1 MGPRGPE
8 LELVERL
15 DKCRDRDYATGSN
28 QKLRRNSVTNDYD
41 YKNYSLEK
49 LKEWITD
56 SLHSEATPLEIYEAI
71 TTTLKKEIEYHDV
84 CKRQA
89 QDILDLMQ
97 NDNLYKTADFKVE
110 DYEVEHPYAESF
122 MSASDDTIS
131 FKSQEN
137 NSDGVINFPM
147 RY

>member
-1 MGPRGPE
+1 MTKTD
-8 LELVERL
+8 LE
-15 DKCRDRDYATGSN
+15 
-28 QKLRRNSVTNDYD
+28 

-49 LKEWITD
+49 LSEWIRD

-71 TTTLKKEIEYHDV
+71 TTTLKKEITYHDV

-97 NDNLYKTADFKVE
+97 GSTFGSPFDLGID
-110 DYEVEHPYAESF
+110 EHPYGESF

-131 FKSQEN
+131 LESQEN

>member
-1 MGPRGPE
+1 
-8 LELVERL
+8 
-15 DKCRDRDYATGSN
+15 
-28 QKLRRNSVTNDYD
+28 
-41 YKNYSLEK
+41 
-49 LKEWITD
+49 
-56 SLHSEATPLEIYEAI
+56 
-71 TTTLKKEIEYHDV
+71 
-84 CKRQA
+84 
-89 QDILDLMQ
+89 MQ

>member
-1 MGPRGPE
+1 MTKTDIE
-8 LELVERL
+8 
-15 DKCRDRDYATGSN
+15 
-28 QKLRRNSVTNDYD
+28 

-49 LKEWITD
+49 LSEWIRD
-56 SLHSEATPLEIYEAI
+56 SLHSEATPLEIYDTII
-71 TTTLKKEIEYHDV
+71 TSLKQEVSYHDV

>member
-1 MGPRGPE
+1 MTP
-8 LELVERL
+8 
-15 DKCRDRDYATGSN
+15 
-28 QKLRRNSVTNDYD
+28 
-41 YKNYSLEK
+41 
-49 LKEWITD
+49 
-56 SLHSEATPLEIYEAI
+56 SLHLSNRKLVIMMSV
-71 TTTLKKEIEYHDV
+71 KD
-84 CKRQA
+84 A

>member
-1 MGPRGPE
+1 M
-8 LELVERL
+8 
-15 DKCRDRDYATGSN
+15 
-28 QKLRRNSVTNDYD
+28 TNDYD

-49 LKEWITD
+49 LSEWIRD
-56 SLHSEATPLEIYEAI
+56 SLHSEATPLEIYDTII
-71 TTTLKKEIEYHDV
+71 TSLKQEVSYHDV

-89 QDILDLMQ
+89 EDVLDLIGGHRDLSFMTSGL
-97 NDNLYKTADFKVE
+97 D
-110 DYEVEHPYAESF
+110 EHPYAESF

-131 FKSQEN
+131 LESQEN

>member
-1 MGPRGPE
+1 MTKPD
-8 LELVERL
+8 LE
-15 DKCRDRDYATGSN
+15 
-28 QKLRRNSVTNDYD
+28 

-49 LKEWITD
+49 LKEWIRD

-71 TTTLKKEIEYHDV
+71 TTTLKKEITYHDV

-89 QDILDLMQ
+89 QDIIDLMQ
-97 NDNLYKTADFKVE
+97 GTTLGNSLDLGLDEY
-110 DYEVEHPYAESF
+110 PYAESF

-131 FKSQEN
+131 FTSKDN
-137 NSDGVINFPM
+137 NDGDVINFPM

>member
-1 MGPRGPE
+1 M
-8 LELVERL
+8 
-15 DKCRDRDYATGSN
+15 
-28 QKLRRNSVTNDYD
+28 
-41 YKNYSLEK
+41 
-49 LKEWITD
+49 
-56 SLHSEATPLEIYEAI
+56 EIYDTI
-71 TTTLKKEIEYHDV
+71 NTSLKQEVSYHDV

>member
-1 MGPRGPE
+1 M
-8 LELVERL
+8 
-15 DKCRDRDYATGSN
+15 
-28 QKLRRNSVTNDYD
+28 TNDYD

-49 LKEWITD
+49 LSEFLRDALQT
-56 SLHSEATPLEIYEAI
+56 EATPIEIHETI
-71 TTTLKKEIEYHDV
+71 VKTLKKEIQYHDV

-89 QDILDLMQ
+89 QDVLDLMQ
-97 NDNLYKTADFKVE
+97 ESTFGSPFDLGID
-110 DYEVEHPYAESF
+110 EHPYAESF

-137 NSDGVINFPM
+137 NSDGVVNFPM

>member
-1 MGPRGPE
+1 M
-8 LELVERL
+8 
-15 DKCRDRDYATGSN
+15 
-28 QKLRRNSVTNDYD
+28 
-41 YKNYSLEK
+41 
-49 LKEWITD
+49 
-56 SLHSEATPLEIYEAI
+56 EIYDTII
-71 TTTLKKEIEYHDV
+71 TSLKQEVSYHDV

-97 NDNLYKTADFKVE
+97 NDNLYKTTDFKVE

>member
-1 MGPRGPE
+1 M
-8 LELVERL
+8 
-15 DKCRDRDYATGSN
+15 
-28 QKLRRNSVTNDYD
+28 TNDYD

-49 LKEWITD
+49 LSEFLRDALQT
-56 SLHSEATPLEIYEAI
+56 EATPLEIYEVI
-71 TTTLKKEIEYHDV
+71 TTTLKKEIQYHDV

-131 FKSQEN
+131 FTSKDN
-137 NSDGVINFPM
+137 NDGDVINFPM

>member
-1 MGPRGPE
+1 M
-8 LELVERL
+8 
-15 DKCRDRDYATGSN
+15 
-28 QKLRRNSVTNDYD
+28 TNDYD

-49 LKEWITD
+49 LSEFLRDALQT
-56 SLHSEATPLEIYEAI
+56 EATPTEIHETI
-71 TTTLKKEIEYHDV
+71 VKTLKKEIEYHDV

-89 QDILDLMQ
+89 QNILDLMQ

>member
-1 MGPRGPE
+1 MTKTD
-8 LELVERL
+8 LE
-15 DKCRDRDYATGSN
+15 
-28 QKLRRNSVTNDYD
+28 

-49 LKEWITD
+49 LSELIRD

-71 TTTLKKEIEYHDV
+71 TTTLKKEITYHDV

-97 NDNLYKTADFKVE
+97 GSTFGSPFDLGID
-110 DYEVEHPYAESF
+110 EHPYGESF

-131 FKSQEN
+131 LESQEN